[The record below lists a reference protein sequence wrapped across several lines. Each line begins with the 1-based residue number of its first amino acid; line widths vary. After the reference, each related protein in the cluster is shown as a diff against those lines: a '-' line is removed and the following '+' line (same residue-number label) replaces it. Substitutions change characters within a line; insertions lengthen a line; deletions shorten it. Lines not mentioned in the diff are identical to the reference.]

1 MIQKQLLCVAL
12 EWVSQEEL
20 SATLRD
26 WDICQVASLNEARTL
41 LRSRDFLVG
50 LLLVDVRR
58 LSVEAL
64 DSFLREHWRVK
75 WVAAFAP
82 AALNLPSFRQV
93 MVEQCFDYHTSPLDF
108 ERLGHTLGHVHGL
121 ASLQGAPEDDASD
134 SMSLVGVSPVLA
146 TLRQNIRKVANV
158 PAPVLIWGESGTGKE
173 LVARAVHA
181 HSPRCDAPFVPVN
194 CGAIPPTLI
203 QAELFGYE
211 RGAFTGASR
220 DKMGLIETAA
230 GGTIFFD
237 EIGDLP
243 LDMQSNLLRF
253 LQERTIHRVGAT
265 RGTSV
270 DVRVIAASHVRLVD
284 AVRAGRFREDL
295 FYRLNV
301 LTLDTPPLRQRREDI
316 VPLAEHYFRVFAA
329 ERAAGVKGFGRDAL
343 RAISEYA
350 WPGNVRELVNRVR
363 RASVMAEGRLIR
375 AADLG
380 LDEALRRNDRECLD
394 GAVTRAERHAIETR
408 LEAGKS
414 MTSVARELGVSRMTL
429 YRLMSKHGIVLPT
442 RRALAP
448 A

>member
-1 MIQKQLLCVAL
+1 MKEKQLLCVAL

-20 SATLRD
+20 SASLPD
-26 WDICQVASLNEARTL
+26 WDICHVSSLNEARAV
-41 LRSRDFLVG
+41 LRSRELLVG

-64 DSFLREHWRVK
+64 DSFLREHWRMK

-82 AALNLPSFRQV
+82 AALNLTSFRQV
-93 MVEQCFDYHTSPLDF
+93 MVEHCFDYHTSPLDF
-108 ERLGHTLGHVHGL
+108 QRLGHTLGHVHGL
-121 ASLQGAPEDDASD
+121 ASLQGEPDSD
-134 SMSLVGVSPVLA
+134 TPPNSMSLVGASPALTV
-146 TLRQNIRKVANV
+146 LRQNIRKVASV

-181 HSPRCDAPFVPVN
+181 NSPRKDAPFVPVN
-194 CGAIPPTLI
+194 CGAIPASLI

-265 RGTSV
+265 RGTQV

-316 VPLAEHYFRVFAA
+316 VPLAEHYFHEFAA
-329 ERAAGVKGFGRDAL
+329 ERAAGLKGFARDAL
-343 RAISEYA
+343 RAINDYA

-380 LDEALRRNDRECLD
+380 LDGSMRRNDRECLD

-429 YRLMSKHGIVLPT
+429 YRLMSKHGIELPT
-442 RRALAP
+442 RRAAP

>member
-1 MIQKQLLCVAL
+1 MKKQLLCVAL
-12 EWVSQEEL
+12 EWVSHEEL
-20 SATLRD
+20 SAYLRD
-26 WDICQVASLNEARTL
+26 WEICQVSSLNEARAV
-41 LRSRDFLVG
+41 LRGRSFLVG

-58 LSVEAL
+58 LSVDAL
-64 DSFLREHWRVK
+64 DGFLREHWRVK
-75 WVAAFAP
+75 WVAAFNP
-82 AALNLPSFRQV
+82 AALKHQYFRQL
-93 MVEQCFDYHTSPLDF
+93 MVEQCFDFHTSPIDF
-108 ERLGHTLGHVHGL
+108 QRLGHTLGHVHGL
-121 ASLQGAPEDDASD
+121 ASLQDEPDLGVSD
-134 SMSLVGVSPVLA
+134 LMSLVGVSPALA
-146 TLRQNIRKVANV
+146 MLRQNIRKVGSV

-173 LVARAVHA
+173 LVARAVHK
-181 HSPRCDAPFVPVN
+181 HSPRAQAPFVPVN
-194 CGAIPPTLI
+194 CGAIPSSLI

-220 DKMGLIETAA
+220 DKCGLIEAA
-230 GGTIFFD
+230 SSGTIFFD

-253 LQERTIHRVGAT
+253 LQERTIHRLGAT
-265 RGTSV
+265 RSRMV

-301 LTLDTPPLRQRREDI
+301 LTLETPPLRQRREDI
-316 VPLAEHYFRVFAA
+316 VPLAQHYFSVFAA
-329 ERAAGVKGFGRDAL
+329 ERAAGVKGFARDAL

-380 LDEALRRNDRECLD
+380 LDGPLQKASNECLD
-394 GAVTRAERHAIETR
+394 GAVTRAERQAIETR

-429 YRLMSKHGIVLPT
+429 YRLMSKHGIELPT
-442 RRALAP
+442 RRAA
-448 A
+448 AVSA

>member
-1 MIQKQLLCVAL
+1 MKQKQLLCVAL
-12 EWVSQEEL
+12 EWVPQEEL
-20 SATLRD
+20 GAYLRD
-26 WDICQVASLNEARTL
+26 WEICLVPSLNEARNV
-41 LRSRDFLVG
+41 LRSREFLVG

-75 WVAAFAP
+75 WVAAFRP
-82 AALNLPSFRQV
+82 AALNLPPFRQL
-93 MVEQCFDYHTSPLDF
+93 MVEQCFDFHTTPLDF

-121 ASLQGAPEDDASD
+121 ASLHGEPDPGCADG
-134 SMSLVGVSPVLA
+134 MSLVGVSPALA
-146 TLRQNIRKVANV
+146 ALRQNIRKVAGV

-173 LVARAVHA
+173 LVARAVHS
-181 HSPRCDAPFVPVN
+181 HSPRGDAPFVPVN
-194 CGAIPPTLI
+194 CGAIPASLI

-220 DKMGLIETAA
+220 DKLGLIEAAA

-265 RGTSV
+265 RSTMV
-270 DVRVIAASHVRLVD
+270 DVRVIAASHVHLVD
-284 AVRAGRFREDL
+284 AVQAGRFREDL

-301 LTLDTPPLRQRREDI
+301 LTLETPPLRQRREDI
-316 VPLAEHYFRVFAA
+316 VPLAHHYFTEFAG
-329 ERAAGVKGFGRDAL
+329 ERAAGVKGFARDAL
-343 RAISEYA
+343 RAINEYA

-380 LDEALRRNDRECLD
+380 LDGTLRRNEGECLG
-394 GAVTRAERHAIETR
+394 GAVTRAERQAIETR
-408 LEAGKS
+408 LDAGKS

-442 RRALAP
+442 RRAPAP